1 MVARLGK
8 DFTLARLGG
17 DEFTILLDDLRHV
30 GDALRVAERIQETL
44 SHPFDVGG
52 QEVFASVSI
61 GIATTVGHDTPET
74 VLRDAD
80 TAMYR
85 AKASGGARVE
95 LFDSDM
101 RQRAVARLQ
110 VETDIRQAMEREE
123 FRVYYQPII
132 ALDSMT
138 LSGFEGLL
146 RWSHPLRGIVPPS
159 EFIPVAEETG
169 AIVSMGLWVIREAC
183 RQMRLWQ
190 DQRRGGAPLTMSV
203 NLSGKQFLHAG
214 LVEDVAEILKDTG
227 LTASS
232 LQLELTEST
241 LMTRSNSAISKL
253 GDLKALGVR
262 LALDDFGTGYSSLA
276 CVHQFPLDAL
286 KIDRS
291 FVSSMGSDSD
301 VAEIVRVIVGLANH
315 LGLHVVAEGI
325 DRPEQLTHLQALG
338 CGYAQGYLFSV
349 PVDSEAAQGQLSGNW
364 MMRLGGSQA
373 RLKILT

>member
-1 MVARLGK
+1 
-8 DFTLARLGG
+8 
-17 DEFTILLDDLRHV
+17 
-30 GDALRVAERIQETL
+30 
-44 SHPFDVGG
+44 
-52 QEVFASVSI
+52 
-61 GIATTVGHDTPET
+61 
-74 VLRDAD
+74 
-80 TAMYR
+80 
-85 AKASGGARVE
+85 
-95 LFDSDM
+95 M

-110 VETDIRQAMEREE
+110 VETDIRRAMEREE

-146 RWSHPLRGIVPPS
+146 RWNHPQRGVVPPS

-190 DQRRGGAPLTMSV
+190 DERRGGTPLTMSV

-276 CVHQFPLDAL
+276 CVHRFPLDVL

-301 VAEIVRVIVGLANH
+301 VAEIVRVIVESREPPGPARCGRRVDH
-315 LGLHVVAEGI
+315 
-325 DRPEQLTHLQALG
+325 PEQLTRVQALG

-349 PVDSEAAQGQLSGNW
+349 PPSMHENSDEGSARRQLDNATNCPTLDAASTLTVPRSALQTLQ
-364 MMRLGGSQA
+364 RQA
-373 RLKILT
+373 AL